1 MKGGDNLAVAQRE
14 SGSKGTVG
22 GGESRDR
29 RAIASGGS
37 GQVGNDVNSLLS
49 IDMVGG
55 KLANMIG
62 GVVAS
67 TSGGGLQFSQSLMGG
82 GKEGF

>member
-1 MKGGDNLAVAQRE
+1 MKGGDNLAVAWRE
-14 SGSKGTVG
+14 SGGEGTVG
-22 GGESRDR
+22 GGKSRDQ
-29 RAIASGGS
+29 RAIASGSS
-37 GQVGNDVNSLLS
+37 GQVGNGADSILL